1 LKLVAEIPTEIMD
14 IINKHDKP
22 IGRRELASIAGINE
36 QTARYY
42 LRLWNSRLA
51 DSDPRTLGMQEIL
64 RERVSKQAKAIKNLQ
79 KELATEQIVIDK
91 LREFITVLD
100 IKSKP
105 PTSDYSKDKIDVRE
119 AITIWSDWHAGE
131 VIDPNQIEGLNEYNM
146 SIMAGRVWNM
156 VRGIIRIIE
165 LNKSI
170 FNIDTLNID
179 MLGDML
185 CILPDMIVQE
195 EDGSFLTIEDFYEKE
210 RNLPVAG
217 RLTTA
222 PINEKYKKYY
232 VGNICNIK
240 CAGAPEIKC
249 SEEHKWLVIPDES
262 IEKTFNKNNGGFW
275 QKKKKFISIDAIEKR
290 KADSL
295 KVGDYLLTRGFRPI
309 NNNTSIDIS
318 AITNITLK
326 QGDGFIYEDI
336 RGNKP
341 KVKDRFIDID
351 NNLLRLLGLF
361 IAEGSTINSRTENCK
376 NSAQFT
382 FNINED
388 FLAEDVNNLI
398 KTIFGDFIHVY
409 FTKYYNHNRF
419 VVSVNNKI
427 IATFLHYMCGHLS
440 ENKKIHKSIW
450 NAPISLLPL
459 IGGWLDGDGTTVK
472 HAILGKT
479 ISKQLAF
486 QIRTGLLFEGVA
498 PSIHTDDNVKKKNWK
513 PAYTIAFTGKYAKIM
528 SRYTK
533 RFKSNNYINGYEE
546 GVWVGPYYAQRI
558 KKVRKSEY
566 SGYVYDLQIKGDP
579 YYQVNTFI
587 SHNSGVIHDELLQTN
602 EMPILQTVMSTAYI
616 TAQAIAMLVP
626 HFSKIR
632 VTCLSGNHSRLTQK
646 YQFKNKAINNYDTLM
661 YHITSLFLSKYIDEG
676 IIDFNIPQS
685 SECIIVRANWAF
697 LLGHSDHIRGWS
709 GIPWYGFQRD
719 NAKQQKI
726 RKLRSVLSADGNDI
740 QPASELNGAIV
751 NMKTA
756 RSVYGYDYRECG
768 HWHTMSIVDDWT
780 TIINGALCG
789 TNEFSLNKL
798 HAVSQPTQTLA
809 FVSEKYGL
817 KGIEP
822 IYCIDEGHNFNLFK
836 DKSLGEY
843 AKFLV

>member
-179 MLGDML
+179 MLGD
-185 CILPDMIVQE
+185 
-195 EDGSFLTIEDFYEKE
+195 
-210 RNLPVAG
+210 
-217 RLTTA
+217 
-222 PINEKYKKYY
+222 
-232 VGNICNIK
+232 
-240 CAGAPEIKC
+240 
-249 SEEHKWLVIPDES
+249 
-262 IEKTFNKNNGGFW
+262 
-275 QKKKKFISIDAIEKR
+275 
-290 KADSL
+290 
-295 KVGDYLLTRGFRPI
+295 
-309 NNNTSIDIS
+309 
-318 AITNITLK
+318 
-326 QGDGFIYEDI
+326 
-336 RGNKP
+336 
-341 KVKDRFIDID
+341 
-351 NNLLRLLGLF
+351 
-361 IAEGSTINSRTENCK
+361 
-376 NSAQFT
+376 
-382 FNINED
+382 
-388 FLAEDVNNLI
+388 
-398 KTIFGDFIHVY
+398 
-409 FTKYYNHNRF
+409 F
-419 VVSVNNKI
+419 V
-427 IATFLHYMCGHLS
+427 
-440 ENKKIHKSIW
+440 
-450 NAPISLLPL
+450 
-459 IGGWLDGDGTTVK
+459 
-472 HAILGKT
+472 
-479 ISKQLAF
+479 
-486 QIRTGLLFEGVA
+486 
-498 PSIHTDDNVKKKNWK
+498 
-513 PAYTIAFTGKYAKIM
+513 
-528 SRYTK
+528 
-533 RFKSNNYINGYEE
+533 
-546 GVWVGPYYAQRI
+546 
-558 KKVRKSEY
+558 
-566 SGYVYDLQIKGDP
+566 
-579 YYQVNTFI
+579 
-587 SHNSGVIHDELLQTN
+587 SGVIHDELLQTN

-626 HFSKIR
+626 HFLKIR
-632 VTCLSGNHSRLTQK
+632 VTCLNGNHGRVFIK
-646 YQFKNKAINNYDTLM
+646 PQFKNKALNNYDTLI

-676 IIDFNIPQS
+676 IIEFNIPQS

-726 RKLRSVLSADGNDI
+726 RKLRSVLSADENDI

-780 TIINGALCG
+780 TVINGALCG